1 MAGET
6 DNIFARDFLEAPYW
20 WRAAPPRELP
30 RPELPAK
37 TDVAVIGSGFS
48 GLNAAIELARAGRS
62 VVVLDKGDAASG
74 ASSRNAGFVGRT
86 MKHSFGK
93 LMKTKG
99 LDFAKRAYGE
109 SQLAFNSLVERV
121 EKEQITCHFRM
132 SGRVILLRN
141 EKERQALQEELE
153 LRAEHLGHKH
163 SMLAANEIP
172 GEIGAR
178 GYIAAALIEDL
189 GSIHPGLYVQGLLR
203 VAEAAGVTIIPRTE
217 VTALAEDGNEVR
229 VETTAGTIR
238 AGHVMVAT
246 NGYTSFATPYEAR
259 RTIPFDAY
267 MIATEELP
275 ETTLD
280 KLLPKNRTYLEDVL
294 NIDWVRRA
302 PDQRRI
308 LFGGRTGTRNVALP
322 DIARTLRGDL
332 ARMLPE
338 LAGVKLS
345 NVWTGRCAGTFDLY
359 PHVGNHG
366 RIHYALGYC
375 FAGMPMGTYLG
386 QKAARK
392 ILGQEKEAASVYRE
406 IPFPAVPLLGGH
418 NWFVPWYIG
427 WHDWTE
433 GKAAD
438 RRRVS

>member
-1 MAGET
+1 MSSGN
-6 DNIFARDFLEAPYW
+6 DIFAKDFLETPYW

-30 RPELPAK
+30 RPELPVK
-37 TDVAVIGSGFS
+37 TDVVVVGSGFS

-62 VVVLDKGDAASG
+62 VVVLDKDDAAAG

-86 MKHSFGK
+86 LKHPFGK

-109 SQLAFNSLVERV
+109 SQNAFDAVVERV
-121 EKEQITCHFRM
+121 EKEQISCHFRM

-141 EKERQALQEELE
+141 EKERQALQSELE
-153 LRAEHLGHKH
+153 LRAKHLGHKH
-163 SMLAANEIP
+163 DMLSASEIS
-172 GEIGAR
+172 GEIGTR
-178 GYIAAALIEDL
+178 HYIAAARIEDL

-203 VAEAAGVTIIPRTE
+203 VAQAAGVSIVPRTE
-217 VTALAEDGNEVR
+217 VTSIAEDGSEVR
-229 VETTAGTIR
+229 VESTAGTIR
-238 AGHVMVAT
+238 AGHAVVAT
-246 NGYTSFATPYEAR
+246 NGYTSFATPYEAK

-275 ETTLD
+275 EPMLD

-308 LFGGRTGTRNVALP
+308 LFGGRTGTQRVALT
-322 DIARTLRGDL
+322 DMARTLRGDL
-332 ARMLPE
+332 QRMLPG
-338 LAGVKLS
+338 LGDVKLS

-375 FAGMPMGTYLG
+375 FAGLPMGTYLG

-406 IPFPAVPLLGGH
+406 IPFPTVPLLGGH
-418 NWFVPWYIG
+418 NWFVPWWIG

-438 RRRVS
+438 RKRA